1 MEDKLLLLDEKHYM
15 VKLAILE
22 KYIDLQKYKPVSDYK
37 NIKFEGIH
45 WFSEIYTCFGLQK

>member
-1 MEDKLLLLDEKHYM
+1 MLLDEKHYL

-37 NIKFEGIH
+37 NIYFEGIH